1 MGQVRDSR
9 FPNSSTLLLPS
20 PTNPSVFY
28 CTGED
33 MGSQRNIT
41 LPSNIGPFLLESLP
55 SGGSAAEDRE
65 YLLLPWCCPLCSFSY
80 SGHFYSSLCYC

>member
-1 MGQVRDSR
+1 
-9 FPNSSTLLLPS
+9 
-20 PTNPSVFY
+20 
-28 CTGED
+28 

-65 YLLLPWCCPLCSFSY
+65 YLIVALALPIVFFSY
-80 SGHFYSSLCYC
+80 FEHFYSWVCYC